1 MVSRNRPFLYAPK
14 YIQYRYWQKA
24 YVGRLSLGNIC
35 QKYLLTIYNHYT
47 HGATTTYTN
56 AFMHGKKLYDCK
68 YKFKENYFPL
78 YFFYAVWWIIKRR
91 IKHIMQSSKLPFIPG
106 KWFCSSLKLL

>member
-1 MVSRNRPFLYAPK
+1 M
-14 YIQYRYWQKA
+14 
-24 YVGRLSLGNIC
+24 G
-35 QKYLLTIYNHYT
+35 LLLPIL
-47 HGATTTYTN
+47 
-56 AFMHGKKLYDCK
+56 MHLCTEKKLYDCK

-91 IKHIMQSSKLPFIPG
+91 IKHIMQSSKLPFIPR